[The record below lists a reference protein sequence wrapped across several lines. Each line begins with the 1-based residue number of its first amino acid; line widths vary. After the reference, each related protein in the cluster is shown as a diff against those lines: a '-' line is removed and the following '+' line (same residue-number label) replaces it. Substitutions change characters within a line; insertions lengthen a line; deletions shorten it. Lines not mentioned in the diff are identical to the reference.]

1 MSFNVQFYSFAKE
14 VNSSELP
21 SGNGTVIPCEANDGV
36 DIINPVIVLQ
46 RGNGGVNSPTEWNY
60 CKIPEFNNR
69 FYFIENWEWRAGLW
83 RAHCAVDVLATYRT
97 QIYNMSAYV
106 VRSAYGWDGTISDA
120 LYQGRELF
128 EQFTL
133 NYAAPWALS
142 IYQGTVVIGVA
153 GSGATHYYRFE
164 YSDFQNFIANL
175 LSDDYVSDVVG
186 EWGLQVYSEAKS
198 IVDPLQYITS
208 VVYIPLPNPSGTHVS
223 EITVGF
229 GTVGQYVHDKAW
241 ECIPIPLGANSTTTE
256 TVMITNIPTHP
267 WDSVRGEYLNHAPW
281 TNYTLDV
288 VPFGAIELDP
298 SSFRGA
304 IKLVY
309 HIDWLTGKVILRI
322 WGQHL
327 VNNAWSDLIE
337 MNVLKGQLG
346 INIEIGQVIAR
357 GMGTLSTVQ
366 HGANLVSQTMGGI
379 TGGGGTGGMISNQ
392 TGTGGGVSG
401 VVGAIGSI
409 VGGVASAV
417 SGTAGWIRDSIES
430 KIPHLN
436 SIGSLDSFVELVST
450 IWLNVKCIYPMFENR
465 EQRGR
470 PLCKT
475 MRLGDLAAD
484 VPEQGTTNIFH
495 SGYLLLADPDVRNI
509 AATAAER
516 NMIVSFMTGGF
527 YLA

>member
-46 RGNGGVNSPTEWNY
+46 RGNGGVNSPTAWNY

-97 QIYNMSAYV
+97 QIYAMSAYV
-106 VRSAYGWDGTISDA
+106 VRSAHSFDGTISDA
-120 LYQGRELF
+120 LYLGRELF
-128 EQFTL
+128 QQYSLT
-133 NYAAPWALS
+133 YPAPWANS
-142 IYQGTVVIGVA
+142 IYNGRVIVGVA
-153 GSGATHYYRFE
+153 GTGSSRYYRFTWVN
-164 YSDFQNFIANL
+164 FKRFIANM
-175 LSDDYVSDVVG
+175 LSNEYVSDVVEN
-186 EWGLQVYSEAKS
+186 EWQLSAFSEAKS
-198 IVDPLQYITS
+198 IVDPLQYVTS
-208 VVYIPLPNPSGTHVS
+208 VVYIPLNSGSTTGTMSVPL
-223 EITVGF
+223 GF
-229 GTVGQYVHDKAW
+229 GHVGQYIHDQPW
-241 ECIPIPLGANSTTTE
+241 ECAEIPLGNSSVSEE

-267 WDSVRGEYLNHAPW
+267 WDSDRGEYLNHAPW
-281 TNYTLDV
+281 TSYTLDV
-288 VPFGAIELDP
+288 APFGAIELDP

-309 HIDWLTGKVILRI
+309 HIDWLNGAAILRI

-327 VNNAWSDLIE
+327 VNNAWTDLIE

-346 INIEIGQVIAR
+346 INIEVGQVVSK
-357 GMGTLSTVQ
+357 GMGWLDHWQ
-366 HGANLVSQTMGGI
+366 HGANLVSQVMGGI
-379 TGGGGTGGMISNQ
+379 TGGGGTGAMSENQ
-392 TGTGGGVSG
+392 LGGVMDMAGSSLAGSIIGGGASLVSG
-401 VVGAIGSI
+401 GI
-409 VGGVASAV
+409 
-417 SGTAGWIRDSIES
+417 GWIRDSMES

-436 SIGSLDSFVELVST
+436 SVGSTGSFVEFT
-450 IWLNVKCIYPMFENR
+450 TPIILNVKCIYPMLENR

-475 MRLGDLAAD
+475 MTLSSLAAD
-484 VPEQGTTNIFH
+484 TIGTDGVYH
-495 SGYLLLADPDVRNI
+495 SGYMMIADPDVKTI
-509 AATAAER
+509 AATALER
-516 NMIVSFMTGGF
+516 NLIVGFMTGGF

>member
-21 SGNGTVIPCEANDGV
+21 SGNGTTIPCEANDGV

-46 RGNGGVNSPTEWNY
+46 RGNGGVNSPTAWNY

-175 LSDDYVSDVVG
+175 LSDDYVSDVIG

-208 VVYIPLPNPSGTHVS
+208 VVYIPLPNPSGTHVT

-327 VNNAWSDLIE
+327 VNNAWTDLIE

-357 GMGTLSTVQ
+357 GMGVLSHVQ
-366 HGANLVSQTMGGI
+366 HGANLVSQIMGGI
-379 TGGGGTGGMISNQ
+379 TGGGGTGAMSENQ
-392 TGTGGGVSG
+392 LGGVMDMAGSSL
-401 VVGAIGSI
+401 AGSI
-409 VGGVASAV
+409 VGGGASLV
-417 SGTAGWIRDSIES
+417 SGGIGWIRDSMES

-436 SIGSLDSFVELVST
+436 SVGSTGSFVEFT
-450 IWLNVKCIYPMFENR
+450 NPIILNVKCIYPMLENR

-475 MRLGDLAAD
+475 MTLSSLAAD
-484 VPEQGTTNIFH
+484 TIGTDGVYH
-495 SGYLLLADPDVRNI
+495 SGYMMIADPDVKTI
-509 AATAAER
+509 AATALER
-516 NMIVSFMTGGF
+516 NLIVGFMTGGF

>member
-21 SGNGTVIPCEANDGV
+21 SGNGTIIPCEANDGV

-46 RGNGGVNSPTEWNY
+46 RGNGGVNSPTAWNY

-97 QIYNMSAYV
+97 QIYAMSAYV
-106 VRSAYGWDGTISDA
+106 VRSAHSWDGTISDA

-128 EQFTL
+128 QQYTL
-133 NYAAPWALS
+133 SYAAPWASS

-153 GSGATHYYRFE
+153 GTGTTHYYRFS
-164 YSDFQNFIANL
+164 YLNFMHFMANL
-175 LSDDYVSDVVG
+175 LSDNYVSDVIG
-186 EWGLQVYSEAKS
+186 TWQLSAFSEAKS

-208 VVYIPLPNPSGTHVS
+208 VVYIPLSSNNVTGTS
-223 EITVGF
+223 EIMVGF
-229 GTVGQYVHDKAW
+229 GKVGQYIHDKAW
-241 ECIPIPLGANSTTTE
+241 ECSTVPLGSGATSTE

-267 WDSVRGEYLNHAPW
+267 WDSDRGEYLNHAPW

-288 VPFGAIELDP
+288 VPFGSIELDP

-309 HIDWLTGKVILRI
+309 HIDWLTGNVILRI

-327 VNNAWSDLIE
+327 VNNAWTDLIE

-357 GMGTLSTVQ
+357 GMGVLSHVQ
-366 HGANLVSQTMGGI
+366 HGANLVSQIMGGI

-392 TGTGGGVSG
+392 SGAAGGVSG
-401 VVGAIGSI
+401 TVGAVGSI
-409 VGGVASAV
+409 VGGIASAV
-417 SGTAGWIRDSIES
+417 SGTSGWIRDSIES

-436 SIGSLDSFVELVST
+436 SVGSLGSFVELIST
-450 IWLNVKCIYPMFENR
+450 IWLNVKCIYPMLENR

-475 MRLGDLAAD
+475 MTLSSLAAD
-484 VPEQGTTNIFH
+484 TIGTDGNYH
-495 SGYLLLADPDVRNI
+495 SGYMMIADPDVKTI
-509 AATAAER
+509 AATANER
-516 NMIVSFMTGGF
+516 NLIVGFMTGGF

>member
-21 SGNGTVIPCEANDGV
+21 SGNGTTIPCEANDGV

-46 RGNGGVNSPTEWNY
+46 RGNGGVNSPTAWNY

-106 VRSAYGWDGTISDA
+106 VRSAHSYDGTISDA
-120 LYQGRELF
+120 LYLGRELF
-128 EQFTL
+128 QQYTL
-133 NYAAPWALS
+133 SYPAPWAGF
-142 IYQGTVVIGVA
+142 IYQGSVVIGVA
-153 GSGATHYYRFE
+153 GSGPTHYYKFN
-164 YSDFQNFIANL
+164 YSSFKNFLANL
-175 LSDDYVSDVVG
+175 LSDNYVSDVIG
-186 EWGLQVYSEAKS
+186 TWQLSAFSEAKS

-208 VVYIPLPNPSGTHVS
+208 VIYIPLSRTIGNPVS
-223 EITVGF
+223 ELVVGF
-229 GTVGQYVHDKAW
+229 GKVGQYLPGFDW
-241 ECIPIPLGANSTTTE
+241 ECEPIPLGSTSTTIE
-256 TVMITNIPTHP
+256 SVMITGIPTHP
-267 WDSVRGEYLNHAPW
+267 WDSERGEYLNHAPW
-281 TNYTLDV
+281 TSYTLDV
-288 VPFGAIELDP
+288 TPFGSIEIDP

-309 HIDWLTGKVILRI
+309 HIDWLTGAVILRI
-322 WGQHL
+322 WGEHR
-327 VNNAWSDLIE
+327 VNNNWEDLIE

-346 INIEIGQVIAR
+346 VNIEIGQVIKE
-357 GMGTLSTVQ
+357 GLGILSNVQ
-366 HGANLVSQTMGGI
+366 HGANLVSQIMGGI
-379 TGGGGTGGMISNQ
+379 TGGGGTGGMLDNLI
-392 TGTGGGVSG
+392 TGGLS
-401 VVGAIGSI
+401 GAIRAAGSI
-409 VGGVASAV
+409 VGGVASGV
-417 SGTAGWIRDSIES
+417 SGGSGWIRDSIES

-436 SIGSLDSFVELVST
+436 SVGSTGTFIELISV

-475 MRLGDLAAD
+475 MRLGDLASDVVGAD
-484 VPEQGTTNIFH
+484 GQYH
-495 SGYLLLADPDVRNI
+495 SGYVMIADPDVKNI
-509 AATAAER
+509 SATASER
-516 NMIVSFMTGGF
+516 ILIVNFMTGGF